1 MGCGK
6 TTVGRQ
12 LAALSGRR
20 FVDMDEYIEQQA
32 GMAVSEIFRQYGE
45 DDFRRREREACRA
58 LARQTGL
65 VIAAGG
71 GALTF
76 AANVEALRP
85 SCVIV
90 LLEVKPETVLTRLK
104 GDTSRPL
111 LAREDKET
119 AVRELFA
126 ARLPLYR
133 AAAQYTCLLYTS
145 NTAARRP
152 AASGA
157 VPFSAAPPTGCGR
170 PATPGPS
177 RSPALPPERSAP
189 VRCRGCR

>member
-1 MGCGK
+1 MRNVVLCGFMGCGK

-126 ARLPLYR
+126 ARLP
-133 AAAQYTCLLYTS
+133 AV
-145 NTAARRP
+145 P
-152 AASGA
+152 GGGA
-157 VPFSAAPPTGCGR
+157 VYCRRGTAPSRGGPND
-170 PATPGPS
+170 PGP
-177 RSPALPPERSAP
+177 A
-189 VRCRGCR
+189 VRASIPRCLSSVPIQRDRIL

>member
-1 MGCGK
+1 MRNVVLCGFMGCGK

-32 GMAVSEIFRQYGE
+32 GMAVSEIFRQYG
-45 DDFRRREREACRA
+45 
-58 LARQTGL
+58 
-65 VIAAGG
+65 

-76 AANVEALRP
+76 AANVEALRL

-133 AAAQYTCLLYTS
+133 AAAQYTVDGEQPPLAVAKTIQALL
-145 NTAARRP
+145 
-152 AASGA
+152 
-157 VPFSAAPPTGCGR
+157 
-170 PATPGPS
+170 
-177 RSPALPPERSAP
+177 
-189 VRCRGCR
+189 

>member
-1 MGCGK
+1 MKNVILCGFMGCGK
-6 TTVGRQ
+6 TTVGRR
-12 LAALSGRR
+12 LAVLTGRR
-20 FVDMDEYIEQQA
+20 FVDMDSFIEEQT
-32 GMAVSEIFRQYGE
+32 GMTVPEIFDRFGE
-45 DDFRRREREACRA
+45 EDFRRRERETCRA

-76 AANVEALRP
+76 AANVEALRL

-133 AAAQYTCLLYTS
+133 AAAQYTVDGEQPPLAVAKTIQALL
-145 NTAARRP
+145 
-152 AASGA
+152 
-157 VPFSAAPPTGCGR
+157 
-170 PATPGPS
+170 
-177 RSPALPPERSAP
+177 
-189 VRCRGCR
+189 

>member
-1 MGCGK
+1 
-6 TTVGRQ
+6 
-12 LAALSGRR
+12 
-20 FVDMDEYIEQQA
+20 MDEYIEQQA

-104 GDTSRPL
+104 GVPPGRCSPGRIRKPPCGSCSPPACRCTG
-111 LAREDKET
+111 
-119 AVRELFA
+119 
-126 ARLPLYR
+126 
-133 AAAQYTCLLYTS
+133 
-145 NTAARRP
+145 RR
-152 AASGA
+152 
-157 VPFSAAPPTGCGR
+157 
-170 PATPGPS
+170 
-177 RSPALPPERSAP
+177 RSIL
-189 VRCRGCR
+189 